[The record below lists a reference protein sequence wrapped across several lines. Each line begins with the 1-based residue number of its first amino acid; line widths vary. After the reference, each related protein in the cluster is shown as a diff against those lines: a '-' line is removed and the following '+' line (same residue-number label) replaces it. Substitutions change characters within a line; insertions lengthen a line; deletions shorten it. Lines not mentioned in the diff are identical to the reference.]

1 MTRPSPRRFLLWLL
15 AGLISMGAILP
26 ASPATATTPAP
37 NDSAGATDTPSPKL
51 IPPFADDDPPRPM
64 RTRQDRVVSA
74 IAPIAMVA
82 VLAAG
87 LYIYWLIRKGL

>member
-1 MTRPSPRRFLLWLL
+1 MTWSSLRRILLWLV
-15 AGLISMGAILP
+15 AGVLSLGAVLP
-26 ASPATATTPAP
+26 APASAATPAP
-37 NDSAGATDTPSPKL
+37 GESPGTMGTPSPKL
-51 IPPFADDDPPRPM
+51 IPPFAGDDPPRPV
-64 RTRQDRVVSA
+64 RTRQDRIVST